1 MFLCLSVLIAV
12 IVALFRG
19 GKWSNLSTFKFKMQ
33 WLVFVAI
40 ILQVMIF
47 NPIWGKYQ
55 VLNLY
60 TNYIYI
66 VSMVLLIAFA
76 LANIRVAGIKAIF
89 AGMLSNAIAIIAN
102 GGYMPSDPAALKNL
116 LSVEAMNQLQSGSAS
131 YNSVVINE
139 QTNLKYLSDII
150 YIPNINVYSIGD
162 VLIAVGAFIIIQR
175 IMMNRSYAYKKL

>member
-1 MFLCLSVLIAV
+1 
-12 IVALFRG
+12 
-19 GKWSNLSTFKFKMQ
+19 
-33 WLVFVAI
+33 
-40 ILQVMIF
+40 
-47 NPIWGKYQ
+47 
-55 VLNLY
+55 
-60 TNYIYI
+60 
-66 VSMVLLIAFA
+66 MVLLIAFA

-116 LSVEAMNQLQSGSAS
+116 LSVEVMNQLQSGSVS